1 MRTKLFIAF
10 ALVGLVLAARPM
22 LAHHSFAA
30 QFDASKTFKYTGTVT
45 KVEWQ
50 NPHTYFY
57 VDVVDEATK
66 QKANWAMEMGSPN
79 VLMRS
84 GWKRTTLKIGDQV
97 TVEGTKAR
105 DGSNTGNARTVILT
119 ATGQRLFAGS
129 SQGVTP

>member
-1 MRTKLFIAF
+1 MRTKL
-10 ALVGLVLAARPM
+10 ALVVAVLGLLAAGRQT

-57 VDVVDEATK
+57 IDVVDEQTK
-66 QKANWAMEMGSPN
+66 KPVNWAMEMGSPN

-84 GWKRTTLKIGDQV
+84 GWKRTTLKIGDVV

-105 DGSNTGNARTVILT
+105 DGTPTGNARSVIL
-119 ATGQRLFAGS
+119 ASTGQRLFAGS

>member
-57 VDVVDEATK
+57 IDVVDEATK

-84 GWKRTTLKIGDQV
+84 GRPV
-97 TVEGTKAR
+97 TGNFLNT

>member
-1 MRTKLFIAF
+1 MRTKL
-10 ALVGLVLAARPM
+10 ALVVAVLGLLAAGRQT

-57 VDVVDEATK
+57 IDVVDEQTK
-66 QKANWAMEMGSPN
+66 KPVNWAMEMGSPN
-79 VLMRS
+79 VLMRQ
-84 GWKRTTLKIGDQV
+84 GWKRTTLKIGDV
-97 TVEGTKAR
+97 VVVEGTKAR
-105 DGSNTGNARTVILT
+105 DGTPTGNARTVTLD
-119 ATGQRLFAGS
+119 GKRLFAGS